1 MRKIEDN
8 AALEALY
15 PGTVSAPST
24 VKVVDHLTPL
34 YRRWIEEARFC
45 IVSTVGPG
53 GIDSSPRGD
62 DGPVVRALDETTL
75 ALPDWRGNNRL
86 DSLRNIVE
94 DGRVSLLFMVPGAR
108 EVVRANGRAV
118 LTDDAALC
126 ASFDHGGK
134 TPRTVMMVRI
144 DEIYAQCGRAVIRSQ
159 LWGDVAPPVGLPSF
173 GDILKEVSFGAIDGA
188 RFDADWAAR
197 APKTLWSEEG

>member
-1 MRKIEDN
+1 MRKIDSI
-8 AALEALY
+8 EALGAIY
-15 PGTVSAPST
+15 DGAVSVPAT

-34 YRRWIEEARFC
+34 YRAWIMAARFC

-53 GIDSSPRGD
+53 GVDSSPRGD
-62 DGPVVRALDETTL
+62 DRPVVRALDEGML

-108 EVVRANGRAV
+108 EVVRVNGRAV

-134 TPRTVMMVRI
+134 TPRTVMLVKI
-144 DEIYAQCGRAVIRSQ
+144 DEIYAQCGRAVIRSK
-159 LWGDVAPPVGLPSF
+159 LWGDTPPPKGLPSF
-173 GDILKEVSFGAIDGA
+173 GDILKEVSHGAIDGA
-188 RFDADWAAR
+188 VFDAEWAAR